1 MTTMKNPI
9 SVFFIFLMS
18 TVSLFG
24 QQTQNQQPVV
34 SKSVYFGKTIPIR
47 DMPVIIPGK
56 INNRVKGKAV
66 ENPPGPW
73 INLPENT
80 TPVKVE
86 LDMQDKMGNKKSKSP
101 VLNFEG
107 MDNVQGWFAADAN
120 GDVGLDYYIQTINN
134 SFAVYDKS
142 GSLVYGPIDNKTIW
156 ANFPGPWDDGEY
168 YGGDPVFKYDQM
180 SDRWLLTAFSLNFET
195 DEYYEMVAV
204 SVTEDPL
211 GEYYCYAFLFNEVND
226 YPKVGIWNDAYYI
239 TYNMF
244 DSDWNYLY
252 IKATALDKE
261 AMLAGEPEATMIE
274 FDIDD
279 IGFPGATILSAD
291 MRGVNIPED
300 EPNYLICPNTDLTQ
314 NPLPISLRLYEFVPD
329 WIDPFLSTFNLVN
342 EFNVGEMEANYPAN
356 GAAQPGNIQPVEA
369 LIARM
374 MYPLTYRNFDT
385 YESMVACHTL
395 WNEGIHFIRWYEL
408 RKTDEDWSI
417 HQMGNYQPDN
427 SHRYEGSISI
437 NGNGDI
443 GLGFTISDLE
453 IMPSIRV
460 TGRREGDPLGEMTF
474 EEINVFNGINPVNNV
489 YEGRNR
495 WGDYTSMNIDPVD
508 DSTFW
513 YTSMYPTN
521 YTGPGNWSTRI
532 VAFDLSQKTT
542 ETEVWAGNDTTICII
557 PVFYTHAEA
566 SNYNSLFWTTGGD
579 GYFSTNHALSS
590 LYFWGDEDL
599 ENGQVTLTL
608 HAGTYILGEEVSD
621 SMVLYINHSTAYAG
635 TDDTICKGESYTLQG
650 EVDFSEETLWTT
662 SGDGTFNDPTSLNA
676 IYIPGFWD
684 DTTGSVTLT
693 LNANPIDPCP
703 LADNDEMELTI
714 DNCSGIEDHDN
725 NMMKIQAVPNPTNG
739 LLKITVKG
747 TTASPLTLDIIDIR
761 GKLIFKENIS
771 AVGFQYT
778 KRVDLQHMESGIYFI
793 RVFQEEEV
801 KTLKI
806 VKK

>member
-1 MTTMKNPI
+1 MKNLI

-18 TVSLFG
+18 IVSLFG
-24 QQTQNQQPVV
+24 QQTPNQQPVV

-56 INNRVKGKAV
+56 IHNRVNGKAV

-73 INLPENT
+73 INVPGNAT
-80 TPVKVE
+80 TAKVE
-86 LDMQDKMGNKKSKSP
+86 LDIQDKMGQRKSRGP

-107 MDNVQGWFAADAN
+107 MDNVQGGVPADPN
-120 GDVGLDYYIQTINN
+120 GDVGINYYIQTINQ
-134 SFAVYDKS
+134 SFSVYDKA
-142 GSLVYGPIDNKTIW
+142 GNLVYGPVANKTIW
-156 ANFPGPWDDGEY
+156 ANFPGPWDDGAL
-168 YGGDPVFKYDQM
+168 YGGDPVIKYDQM
-180 SDRWLLTAFSLNFET
+180 AGRWLMTTFSLDDGTGES
-195 DEYYEMVAV
+195 YEMVAV

-211 GEYYCYAFLFNEVND
+211 GEYYCYAFLFNDVND

-239 TYNMF
+239 TYNML
-244 DSDWNYLY
+244 DSDWNFLY
-252 IKATALDKE
+252 MKATALDKE
-261 AMLAGEPEATMIE
+261 AMLAGESEATMIE
-274 FDIDD
+274 FDIDVD
-279 IGFPGATILSAD
+279 TAFTILSAD
-291 MRGVNIPED
+291 MRGFNIPENI
-300 EPNYLICPNTDLTQ
+300 PNYLICPYTDLTQ
-314 NPLPISLRLYEFVPD
+314 NPLQLSLRLYEFAPD
-329 WIDPFLSTFNLVN
+329 WIEPFLSTFNLVN
-342 EFNVGEMEANYPAN
+342 EFDVGEMSVNIPGVAE
-356 GAAQPGNIQPVEA
+356 QPGNIQPVEA
-369 LIARM
+369 VSGAM
-374 MYPLTYRNFDT
+374 MYPVTYRNFDT

-408 RKTDEDWSI
+408 RKTDGDWSI
-417 HQMGNYQPDN
+417 YQMGNYQPNN
-427 SHRYEGSISI
+427 SHRYVPSISI
-437 NGNGDI
+437 NGKGDI

-453 IMPSIRV
+453 IYPSIRV
-460 TGRREGDPLGEMTF
+460 TGRRADDPHGEMTF
-474 EEINVFNGINPVNNV
+474 EEVNVFAGINPVNNV
-489 YEGRNR
+489 YDGRNR
-495 WGDYTSMNIDPVD
+495 WGDYTSMNVDPVD

-521 YTGPGNWSTRI
+521 TTGWGNWSTRI
-532 VAFDLSQKTT
+532 VAFDLSQETT
-542 ETEVWAGNDTTICII
+542 ETEVWAGNDTTICIY

-579 GYFSTNHALSS
+579 GYFSTNHVLNSM
-590 LYFWGDEDL
+590 YFWGDEDE

-650 EVDFSEETLWTT
+650 EADFSEETLWTT
-662 SGDGTFNDPTSLNA
+662 SGDGIFNDPTSLNA

-693 LNANPIDPCP
+693 LYANPIDPCP
-703 LADNDEMELTI
+703 LGDNDEMELTI
-714 DNCSGIEDHDN
+714 DNCSGIEDHDL

-778 KRVDLQHMESGIYFI
+778 KRVDLQYMESGIYFI